1 MIKPELLKLYCEVI
15 ESKNITKSAEKMGI
29 SQPRASKMLQQLD
42 DTLGFDSF
50 KRIKRRLHPTE
61 EGMLFYHHAKETIS
75 SLEQLGN
82 KAKEIKEAD
91 NNKVVISAMPSV
103 ANGFLIE
110 VIAEFKENHPN
121 AKVQLILE
129 NSPTTIKEIKKGTV
143 DIGIAMRAQH
153 STAYQ
158 LHQIRT
164 NKVAIIPTNHP
175 LKTKIKISCRQLADS
190 PFVYIGLASMEKI
203 YDDDIFSYFD
213 KMPYISLHTSAHTV
227 GCHFVANNLGCAIVD
242 PYTAKSNEKLG
253 YTIKELKE
261 TIPFNFSILTPS
273 NTFNAKIKTEFFNLL
288 TQKCS
293 EISQEG
299 F

>member
-15 ESKNITKSAEKMGI
+15 ESKNITNSAKKMGI
-29 SQPRASKMLQQLD
+29 SQPRASKMLQQID

-61 EGMLFYHHAKETIS
+61 EGMLFYQHAKETIS

-91 NNKVVISAMPSV
+91 NNKIVISAMPSV
-103 ANGFLIE
+103 ANGFLVE
-110 VIAEFKENHPN
+110 VIAEFKQIHPN

-129 NSPTTIKEIKKGTV
+129 NSPTTIKEVKKGTV

-158 LHQIRT
+158 LQQVRT
-164 NKVAIIPTNHP
+164 NKVAIIPTSHP
-175 LKTKIKISCRQLADS
+175 LKTNTTISCQQLSDS

-213 KMPYISLHTSAHTV
+213 KIPTITLHTSAHTV

-253 YTIKELKE
+253 YTIKKLKE

-273 NTFNAKIKTEFFNLL
+273 NIGSSKIKIAFFNLL
-288 TQKCS
+288 TKKCS
-293 EISQEG
+293 DIQQTTP
-299 F
+299 